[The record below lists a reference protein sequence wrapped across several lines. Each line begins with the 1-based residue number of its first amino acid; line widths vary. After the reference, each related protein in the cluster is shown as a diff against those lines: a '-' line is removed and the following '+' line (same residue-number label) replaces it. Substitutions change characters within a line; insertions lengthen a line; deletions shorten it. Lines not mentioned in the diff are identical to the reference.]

1 MPPKVVSF
9 WSYSDGFTSTYLT
22 MSTAKALTD
31 EGYKVLVLDMN
42 LNSPGL
48 QLPNLNTTPGLVDL
62 FNNALEEQEK
72 PDLFE
77 LADLT
82 SKYSFTI
89 DRLSKGDQTRN
100 ITIMPAGAIEFGNKK
115 YEFNLTELDIAALYK
130 EGLGQGLFLVLKARL
145 LELGFDYI
153 LVNSS
158 PGYSDEAGVCCR
170 DLADLVVV
178 IDSDLDKPYQDR
190 FLDALKKLDRDVITL
205 NYGYEAKVELS
216 DLGAMETKI
225 TYCPELII
233 RHFVEKQ
240 FKSSFDQTLE
250 RQ

>member
-89 DRLSKGDQTRN
+89 DRISKDDQARN
-100 ITIMPAGAIEFGNKK
+100 ITIMPAGAIQFGNKK

-130 EGLGQGLFLVLKARL
+130 EGLGQGLFLVLKTRL
-145 LELGFDYI
+145 LELAFDYI

-178 IDSDLDKPYQDR
+178 IEKDLNKPYIDR
-190 FLDALKKLDRDVITL
+190 FLDALKKVDRDVVVVDEVYGAKIELPEHESLPITL
-205 NYGYEAKVELS
+205 
-216 DLGAMETKI
+216 I
-225 TYCPELII
+225 YCPELII
-233 RHFVEKQ
+233 NHFVEKE
-240 FKSSFDQTLE
+240 FKSSFTQTLE

>member
-9 WSYSDGFTSTYLT
+9 WSYSDGYTNTYLT
-22 MSTAKALTD
+22 MSTAKTLTG

-62 FNNALEEQEK
+62 INNVFEDQEK

-82 SKYSFTI
+82 SKYAFTI
-89 DRLSKGDQTRN
+89 DKLCQDGQTRK
-100 ITIMPAGAIEFGNKK
+100 ITIMPAGAMEFGGNK
-115 YEFNLTELDIAALYK
+115 YELNLTELDIAALYK
-130 EGLGQGLFLVLKARL
+130 EELGQKLFLVLKARL

-170 DLADLVVV
+170 DLADLVIT
-178 IDSDLDKPYQDR
+178 IDEDFNKPYIDR
-190 FLDALKKLDRDVITL
+190 FLAMLKKIDRDVITL
-205 NYGYEAKVELS
+205 DGVYEAKVEFPEHESQPL
-216 DLGAMETKI
+216 TI

-233 RHFVEKQ
+233 RHFIEKN

>member
-1 MPPKVVSF
+1 MPANVVSF

-48 QLPNLNTTPGLVDL
+48 QLPNLNTTPDL
-62 FNNALEEQEK
+62 IDLINNVFEDQEK
-72 PDLFE
+72 PDLFD

-82 SKYSFTI
+82 SKYAFTI
-89 DRLSKGDQTRN
+89 DRPSEDDQTN
-100 ITIMPAGAIEFGNKK
+100 KITIIPAGAIEFGNKK
-115 YEFNLTELDIAALYK
+115 YELNLTELDIADLYK
-130 EGLGQGLFLVLKARL
+130 ERLGQKLFLVLKTRL
-145 LELGFDYI
+145 LELDFDYI

-170 DLADLVVV
+170 ELADLVIV

-190 FLDALKKLDRDVITL
+190 FLDALKKIDRDVIVID
-205 NYGYEAKVELS
+205 GSYEAKVELS
-216 DLGAMETKI
+216 DLGVLETKI

-240 FKSSFDQTLE
+240 FNDKSPTTE
-250 RQ
+250 VP